1 MKTKLFCVFTACVL
15 SQGVANAVSLTTN
28 IFANTAVGLIT
39 TLISGTRL
47 GVTGSAYLYTST
59 TQISGDLS
67 AVNTLAEFQ
76 ALMTNDTLAVA
87 GRQNLTVT
95 NGALTSTGTNTEL
108 GTIGNNVYL
117 WIQSSDGNSYGL
129 YQGADI
135 PSLGTYTLTPA
146 GTSDLIGTSVFAAAS
161 AGGNVVSGYQ
171 LAFTA
176 PIPEP
181 SAALLGALGALGLLR
196 RRRI

>member
-1 MKTKLFCVFTACVL
+1 MKTKLFGVFTACVL
-15 SQGVANAVSLTTN
+15 SQGVANAVTLTTN
-28 IFANTAVGLIT
+28 IFANTSVGLIT

-47 GVTGSAYLYTST
+47 GVTGSAYLYSST
-59 TQISGDLS
+59 TQIAGDLS
-67 AVNTLAEFQ
+67 SVRTLEDFQ
-76 ALMTNDTLAVA
+76 ALMTTDTLAVV

-95 NGALTSTGTNTEL
+95 NGALSSTGTAEL
-108 GTIGNNVYL
+108 GAVGSNVYL
-117 WIQSSDGNSYGL
+117 WIQSGDGNSYGL

-135 PSLGTYTLTPA
+135 PSLGTYTITPA

-161 AGGNVVSGYQ
+161 APNVVSGYQ
-171 LAFTA
+171 LAFV
-176 PIPEP
+176 PEP